1 MIYYIDE
8 RQVKYMVI
16 NEKLKA
22 RRLEL
27 GLTMAEVANI
37 VGVSEATV
45 SRWESGNIG
54 NMKRDRIALYAK
66 ALQVSPAYI
75 MGMDDMHALFNS
87 AEERNG
93 FSQADMSN
101 KLLAIREHYKL
112 TRSQFAKIAGT
123 YADTVESWESGERI
137 PTPDTIRTICQYF
150 DIHPSEMLDSE
161 HELNLA
167 KSIPPESIRNITSQ
181 EAELLYYFDQ
191 LNEEGRAAILST
203 ALAFTGM
210 PQYKKCDT
218 DDANLKNA

>member
-1 MIYYIDE
+1 MKKTEISLQECRE
-8 RQVKYMVI
+8 RIKERRKELKI
-16 NEKLKA
+16 TLKELAEKA
-22 RRLEL
+22 SI
-27 GLTMAEVANI
+27 T
-37 VGVSEATV
+37 EATMQ
-45 SRWESGNIG
+45 RYESGKI
-54 NMKRDRIALYAK
+54 KTIPYDTLTVIAD
-66 ALQVSPAYI
+66 ALETSPADL
-75 MGMDDMHALFNS
+75 MGWEWQDSIQAARSTRRKYDGEKVAERIVAL
-87 AEERNG
+87 R
-93 FSQADMSN
+93 Q
-101 KLLAIREHYKL
+101 HYKL